1 MKTLIVTAHPASYGF
16 THTIATTFKE
26 TREKN
31 GGEAKIVN
39 LYDKEYA
46 QPFLSFENIK
56 EDCGPTPVKTK
67 LQDHITWA
75 DELVFVSPV
84 WQMGVPAIMKN
95 YFDVNF
101 TAGFAFKYTKD
112 GLVKMLEGKSVRFFL
127 TADGPAWL
135 YWIYNPI
142 LKYLT
147 LGGFLHS
154 YSGMKISSITT
165 FTKMYTK
172 KDDMKREE
180 MLNKVRKLAWQK

>member
-16 THTIATTFKE
+16 THAIAKTYKE
-26 TREKN
+26 TKEKN
-31 GGEAKIVN
+31 GGSAEILN
-39 LYDKEYA
+39 LYEKDLQ
-46 QPFLSFENIK
+46 QPFLCFENIK
-56 EDCGPTPVKTK
+56 EDCGPTPTKTMIQEK
-67 LQDHITWA
+67 ITWA

-84 WQMGVPAIMKN
+84 WQMGVPAVLKN
-95 YFDVNF
+95 FFDVNF

-165 FTKMYTK
+165 FSKMFK
-172 KDDMKREE
+172 KRDDMKREL
-180 MLNKVRKLAWQK
+180 MLNRVRKLAWKK